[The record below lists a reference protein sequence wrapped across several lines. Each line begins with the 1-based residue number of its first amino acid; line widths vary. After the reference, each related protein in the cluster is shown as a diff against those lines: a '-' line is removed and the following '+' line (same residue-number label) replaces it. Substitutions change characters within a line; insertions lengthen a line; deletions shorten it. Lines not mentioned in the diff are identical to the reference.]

1 MQVTV
6 VERQVGIRILV
17 ITDYLPYPQA
27 SGDTIRVYNLIR
39 RLGAVHELSLLALF
53 AEQDAEDSINH
64 LRGFCRRV
72 EVINHEWP
80 RPLAALPDMVQYL
93 IQGKP
98 PELRLLYSKRMAE
111 RIHELTS
118 AEDFDIVQIEHSRLA
133 LYREA
138 VNSSAC
144 SSSVLVFHNIAYNQY
159 DRMVEI
165 EKNPISR
172 LRTWLFSRKLR
183 RWEPSYAGKFDR
195 CLTMSDM
202 DRKILLGA
210 NRRLCIDVIPNG
222 ADTGKLLPV
231 KAIPGVPALLFVGSM
246 SYPPCADGAVYF
258 CRQVLPY
265 IKKAIP
271 EIRVWIVGT
280 DPLPDVLQ
288 LAGDGVHVTG
298 YVKDVL
304 PYYEQ
309 TAVSIVPLRAG
320 GGTRLKILESM
331 ALGRPVVSTSIG
343 CEGLDVIDGR
353 HLLIA
358 DDPKSFAD
366 KTVRLLTDS
375 VLFQHIA
382 TEARQ
387 LVVNRYD
394 WDIIAHQLMDI
405 YSELVQRAARPIQVI

>member
-1 MQVTV
+1 
-6 VERQVGIRILV
+6 
-17 ITDYLPYPQA
+17 
-27 SGDTIRVYNLIR
+27 
-39 RLGAVHELSLLALF
+39 
-53 AEQDAEDSINH
+53 
-64 LRGFCRRV
+64 
-72 EVINHEWP
+72 
-80 RPLAALPDMVQYL
+80 
-93 IQGKP
+93 
-98 PELRLLYSKRMAE
+98 
-111 RIHELTS
+111 
-118 AEDFDIVQIEHSRLA
+118 
-133 LYREA
+133 
-138 VNSSAC
+138 
-144 SSSVLVFHNIAYNQY
+144 
-159 DRMVEI
+159 
-165 EKNPISR
+165 
-172 LRTWLFSRKLR
+172 
-183 RWEPSYAGKFDR
+183 
-195 CLTMSDM
+195 
-202 DRKILLGA
+202 
-210 NRRLCIDVIPNG
+210 
-222 ADTGKLLPV
+222 
-231 KAIPGVPALLFVGSM
+231 
-246 SYPPCADGAVYF
+246 
-258 CRQVLPY
+258 
-265 IKKAIP
+265 
-271 EIRVWIVGT
+271 VGT